1 MLLFFPKTPSVA
13 LKKMHSPPPP
23 LRSPP
28 RGGQHFKPF
37 NSRSCPCLGRL
48 AESRAVKK
56 SLTTAL
62 NHHTLPSAHTDNF
75 KPSEAKKMHSPP
87 PPLRSPPPRGAAPLN
102 PSHAYIAPSAPL
114 APPEGGSTFKPLTRL
129 HSPLRSARPPEG
141 GSTFKPLTRLHSP
154 LRSARPPEGGSTSSR
169 SFIV

>member
-13 LKKMHSPPPP
+13 SAHTDNFKQPEAKKMHSPPPP

-28 RGGQHFKPF
+28 GGGQHFKPF
-37 NSRSCPCLGRL
+37 NSRDCPCLGRP
-48 AESRAVKK
+48 AEGRAVKK

-87 PPLRSPPPRGAAPLN
+87 PPLRSPPRGGQ
-102 PSHAYIAPSAPL
+102 H
-114 APPEGGSTFKPLTRL
+114 FKPFNSRSCPCLGRL
-129 HSPLRSARPPEG
+129 AECRAVKKPHNR
-141 GSTFKPLTRLHSP
+141 FKP
-154 LRSARPPEGGSTSSR
+154 
-169 SFIV
+169 